1 MTIDRLLRDSTF
13 GWDKLPISQEDLH
26 VYETITINYYGTRPS
41 QEELLI
47 QKMEIKEETRSLH
60 SHKTVNQ
67 EKFLQK
73 EPTNSLTK
81 KLYLHAKEEDT
92 VHPTDLSTLQ
102 FGRPQVPPPLQT

>member
-1 MTIDRLLRDSTF
+1 
-13 GWDKLPISQEDLH
+13 
-26 VYETITINYYGTRPS
+26 
-41 QEELLI
+41 
-47 QKMEIKEETRSLH
+47 MEIKEETRSLH
-60 SHKTVNQ
+60 PHEMVNQ

-92 VHPTDLSTLQ
+92 VHPTNLSTLQFTNLSTLQ

>member
-1 MTIDRLLRDSTF
+1 M
-13 GWDKLPISQEDLH
+13 GQAPISQEDLH
-26 VYETITINYYGTRPS
+26 VYETITIDYYGTRPS

-60 SHKTVNQ
+60 PHKTVNQ

-102 FGRPQVPPPLQT
+102 FGRSQVLPPLQT

>member
-1 MTIDRLLRDSTF
+1 M
-13 GWDKLPISQEDLH
+13 GQAPISQEDLH

-60 SHKTVNQ
+60 PQKTVNQ
-67 EKFLQK
+67 EKLLQK

-92 VHPTDLSTLQ
+92 VHPTDLSTL
-102 FGRPQVPPPLQT
+102 